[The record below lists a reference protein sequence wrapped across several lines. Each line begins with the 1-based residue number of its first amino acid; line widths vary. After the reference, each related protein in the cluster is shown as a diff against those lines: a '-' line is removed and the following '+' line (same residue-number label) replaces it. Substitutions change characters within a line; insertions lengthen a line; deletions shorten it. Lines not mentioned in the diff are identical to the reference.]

1 MIPSRNMYREV
12 KRFGSEPKE
21 GLPTVAPL
29 AVSPDVFLNFE
40 LIWVAVSLQPK
51 FRIHRTSIDL
61 HQVHIRLRAV
71 HLIAKV
77 KSQFS

>member
-1 MIPSRNMYREV
+1 MYREV

-40 LIWVAVSLQPK
+40 LVWVDVSL
-51 FRIHRTSIDL
+51 
-61 HQVHIRLRAV
+61 
-71 HLIAKV
+71 
-77 KSQFS
+77 